1 MASGAEG
8 ASSEQQN
15 TLFNALANH
24 RRRFALYACDQ
35 AGGNITLSDLATQVA
50 AWEYDKELEAIT
62 SNERKRV
69 YTSLQQHHLSTLED
83 AGLIDVD
90 GDRITLTDRGERIDL
105 YLEVVTAD
113 TIPWSLYYLGFSV
126 IAAGAIGLAY
136 LEVLPQWVTLARMT
150 GLVLFVLGFSAIVHH
165 FDIRRKQLGESE
177 VGTPSSL

>member
-1 MASGAEG
+1 MASGVG
-8 ASSEQQN
+8 GDPSEQQN

-24 RRRFALYACDQ
+24 RRRFALYACEQ
-35 AGGNITLSDLATQVA
+35 AGGHISLSDLATQVA

-83 AGLIDVD
+83 AGLVDVE
-90 GDRITLTDRGERIDL
+90 GDQISLTDRGDRVDL

-136 LEVLPQWVTLARMT
+136 IEVLPEWVTLARMT
-150 GLVLFVLGFSAIVHH
+150 GLVLVILGLSAIVHH
-165 FDIRRKQLGESE
+165 FDIRRKQLGDSE
-177 VGTPSSL
+177 VGAPSTL